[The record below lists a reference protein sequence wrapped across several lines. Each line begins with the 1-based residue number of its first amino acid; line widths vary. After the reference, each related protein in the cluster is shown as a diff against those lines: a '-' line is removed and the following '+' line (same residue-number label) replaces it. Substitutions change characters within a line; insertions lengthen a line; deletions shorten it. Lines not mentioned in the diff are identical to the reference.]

1 MSIFQKS
8 VKNPITT
15 ALIYVAIVI
24 IGVYSYS
31 KLAVDLLPDLG
42 TNNILVLTSYEG
54 ASASDIETNV
64 TKPLENVLNG
74 VSNLKHINANS
85 EENVSVIA
93 LEFEYG
99 IDVEEAT
106 NDIRDKLDLVSSML
120 PDGVSKPI
128 IFKFSTE
135 AIPILML
142 SVQSEE
148 STNALYKILDE
159 RIVSPLSRV
168 EGVGAV
174 SIQGA
179 PQREIN
185 IYCDP
190 YKLDSYGLTV
200 EGITNV
206 IRAENLNL
214 PLGNMD
220 MGSSTFSIR
229 TIGEF
234 DDYAAMNDIVVGSFN
249 NRNVYLKDVAVVKDT
264 VQERVQ
270 EVYNNGV
277 RGASII
283 IQKQTGGN
291 TVNTAKEIKKRLPE
305 LMETLPEDIKIGVIY
320 DTSDD
325 ILNTIGSLREAII
338 TILILVVVV
347 VMMFL
352 GRWRATFI
360 IAIVIPVSL
369 VASFIYLAI
378 TGNSLNVISL
388 SSLSIAIGMVVDD
401 AIVVLEN
408 ISKHISRGSKPKSAA
423 VYATNEVYLSVV
435 ASTLVLL
442 AVFLPMTTLSGLAGV
457 LFKQMG
463 WIMTIVIVVSLLASI
478 TLTPMMSSVM
488 LKAQH
493 RSNSWFDRFQGKF
506 ERQLDKL
513 DLWYSKVLGLVLKW
527 RVWVIVGALV
537 IFIASLFLAKVIPT
551 EFFSHEDNGRLTV
564 TVKLPM
570 GTRLEESRALG
581 LELTQRFQEN
591 FPEMIHC
598 NFNVG
603 QPSDQNTFGRLF
615 ESGSHML
622 SFNMRFTKKTE
633 RERGIQE
640 ISDITNTI
648 LGEYPQIN
656 TYFVRLG
663 GGGGAGGQSTV
674 VVEIY
679 GNDFLETDKFAATI
693 ADKVLQDTR
702 CGSAKISRE
711 EYTPEVSINFDRRK
725 LAEKGL
731 NVGTAA
737 TLVKNRIGGAI
748 ASVYREDGHEYMIR
762 VRLAPEFRENLNDIR
777 QMTLFTPQGA
787 AVKVGELAQ
796 IDEVLTPPTIE
807 RKNRSRIVKVEM
819 TASADVP
826 LSDLAEIAKD
836 ALDQTELPQGI
847 TTELAGT
854 YQDQQESFA
863 DLALLMVLILIL
875 VFIVMASQ
883 FESFVYPFVIIFSIP
898 FALTGVLLGLS
909 VTGTPLG
916 LMAMLGLVLLIGIV
930 VKNGIVLIDYTI
942 LLRERGH
949 TVEESVVMAGR
960 SRLRPI
966 LMTTITTVLGMIP
979 LAIGK
984 GEGAE
989 MWNPLGMTVAWGLT
1003 FSTMITLLLIPMLYA
1018 SFARYG
1024 EKRRARKQRK
1034 LLEKSA
1040 AQSVV
1045 E

>member
-1 MSIFQKS
+1 
-8 VKNPITT
+8 
-15 ALIYVAIVI
+15 
-24 IGVYSYS
+24 
-31 KLAVDLLPDLG
+31 
-42 TNNILVLTSYEG
+42 
-54 ASASDIETNV
+54 
-64 TKPLENVLNG
+64 
-74 VSNLKHINANS
+74 
-85 EENVSVIA
+85 
-93 LEFEYG
+93 
-99 IDVEEAT
+99 
-106 NDIRDKLDLVSSML
+106 
-120 PDGVSKPI
+120 
-128 IFKFSTE
+128 
-135 AIPILML
+135 
-142 SVQSEE
+142 
-148 STNALYKILDE
+148 
-159 RIVSPLSRV
+159 
-168 EGVGAV
+168 
-174 SIQGA
+174 
-179 PQREIN
+179 
-185 IYCDP
+185 
-190 YKLDSYGLTV
+190 
-200 EGITNV
+200 
-206 IRAENLNL
+206 
-214 PLGNMD
+214 
-220 MGSSTFSIR
+220 
-229 TIGEF
+229 
-234 DDYAAMNDIVVGSFN
+234 
-249 NRNVYLKDVAVVKDT
+249 
-264 VQERVQ
+264 
-270 EVYNNGV
+270 
-277 RGASII
+277 
-283 IQKQTGGN
+283 
-291 TVNTAKEIKKRLPE
+291 
-305 LMETLPEDIKIGVIY
+305 
-320 DTSDD
+320 
-325 ILNTIGSLREAII
+325 
-338 TILILVVVV
+338 
-347 VMMFL
+347 
-352 GRWRATFI
+352 
-360 IAIVIPVSL
+360 
-369 VASFIYLAI
+369 
-378 TGNSLNVISL
+378 
-388 SSLSIAIGMVVDD
+388 
-401 AIVVLEN
+401 
-408 ISKHISRGSKPKSAA
+408 
-423 VYATNEVYLSVV
+423 
-435 ASTLVLL
+435 
-442 AVFLPMTTLSGLAGV
+442 
-457 LFKQMG
+457 
-463 WIMTIVIVVSLLASI
+463 
-478 TLTPMMSSVM
+478 
-488 LKAQH
+488 
-493 RSNSWFDRFQGKF
+493 
-506 ERQLDKL
+506 
-513 DLWYSKVLGLVLKW
+513 
-527 RVWVIVGALV
+527 
-537 IFIASLFLAKVIPT
+537 
-551 EFFSHEDNGRLTV
+551 
-564 TVKLPM
+564 
-570 GTRLEESRALG
+570 
-581 LELTQRFQEN
+581 
-591 FPEMIHC
+591 
-598 NFNVG
+598 
-603 QPSDQNTFGRLF
+603 
-615 ESGSHML
+615 
-622 SFNMRFTKKTE
+622 
-633 RERGIQE
+633 
-640 ISDITNTI
+640 
-648 LGEYPQIN
+648 
-656 TYFVRLG
+656 
-663 GGGGAGGQSTV
+663 

-854 YQDQQESFA
+854 YLDQQESFA
-863 DLALLMVLILIL
+863 DLALLMVLILVL

-1034 LLEKSA
+1034 LSKKSTA
-1040 AQSVV
+1040 EPVV

>member
-85 EENVSVIA
+85 KENVSVIA

-663 GGGGAGGQSTV
+663 RGGGAGGQSTV

-854 YQDQQESFA
+854 YLDQQESFA
-863 DLALLMVLILIL
+863 DLALLMVLILVL

-1034 LLEKSA
+1034 LSKKSTA
-1040 AQSVV
+1040 EPVV

>member
-85 EENVSVIA
+85 KENVSVIA

-249 NRNVYLKDVAVVKDT
+249 NRNIYLKDVAVVKDT

-270 EVYNNGV
+270 EVYNNGM

-537 IFIASLFLAKVIPT
+537 IFIASLFLVRVIPT

-622 SFNMRFTKKTE
+622 SFNVRFTKKTE
-633 RERGIQE
+633 RKRGIQE
-640 ISDITNTI
+640 ISDITNRI
-648 LGEYPQIN
+648 LAEYPQIN
-656 TYFVRLG
+656 TYFVRQG

-762 VRLAPEFRENLNDIR
+762 VRFAPEFRENLNDIR

-796 IDEVLTPPTIE
+796 IEEVLTPPTIE

-854 YQDQQESFA
+854 YLDQQESFA
-863 DLALLMVLILIL
+863 DLALLMVLILVL

-1034 LLEKSA
+1034 LSKKST
-1040 AQSVV
+1040 AQPV
-1045 E
+1045 EE